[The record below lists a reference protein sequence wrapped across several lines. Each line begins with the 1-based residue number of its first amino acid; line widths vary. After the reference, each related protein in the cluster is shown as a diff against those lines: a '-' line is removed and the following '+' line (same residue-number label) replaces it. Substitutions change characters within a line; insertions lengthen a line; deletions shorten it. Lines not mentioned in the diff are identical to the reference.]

1 MIKFLLLFMLLPLL
15 PSEVQQLHSTYTF
28 QYYKNGK
35 SKNPKNIEF
44 YIVNENLG
52 TLQCKLSGGTI
63 NMPKISAKS
72 SIIVHDEKATYVI
85 EDVDFSH
92 LDENCMITF
101 GINTKVKHLT
111 PLSEK
116 FPNFY
121 AMNNKV
127 AIVKIDDIQSVK
139 ELCFITFN
147 SVTTAP
153 NTGKLVKNYSQ
164 STIIRTK

>member
-1 MIKFLLLFMLLPLL
+1 MLLPLL
-15 PSEVQQLHSTYTF
+15 PSEVQQLQCTYTF

-44 YIVNENLG
+44 YIANENLD
-52 TLQCKLSGGTI
+52 TLQCKISGGTI
-63 NMPKISAKS
+63 IVPKITTKS
-72 SIIVHDEKATYVI
+72 SIIVYDEKATYVI
-85 EDVDFSH
+85 EDVDFSQ
-92 LDENCMITF
+92 LDENCVITF

-111 PLSEK
+111 SFSEK

-139 ELCFITFN
+139 ELCYITFN
-147 SVTTAP
+147 SVATAP

-164 STIIRTK
+164 TTIIRTR